1 MNRLGPYEVGGELA
15 RGGMGVVYR
24 ARDPFLDRQLAL
36 KVISADDFHD
46 PEGQERFRREA
57 LVLARLRHSGVVPVH
72 GAGLTP
78 QGYPYLVMD
87 LIAGGS
93 LEARLAAG
101 PLAPAEA
108 VRLTRQVAEAADY
121 AHREGVLHR
130 DIKPGNV
137 LLSGRGDAVLSD
149 FGLAKL
155 VGEDRLTQTGD
166 ILGTPS
172 YMAPEQVQGQVSLT
186 PAVDVYALGA
196 TLYRMLTGRPPL
208 AAATTTELFMK
219 VVEVTPPPA
228 SEFVNGIDEELEEI
242 LARCLEK
249 SPKDRFGSM
258 GALAK
263 ALEAWESQAAP
274 ARVASMEIGAARARS
289 RARLLRALA
298 ALSLAVA
305 LGALVGLE
313 LAPPLQ
319 RVRRAYREVAELPPE
334 QRALFDRGQS
344 RLEREDFVGAKED
357 FLGVSQAEPRCDTA
371 WLGLARARVGLG
383 EGERALED
391 LDRALALDAENA
403 SVWLERGKILHG
415 AGRAEE
421 AVAAFRKGVEHKP
434 WSAAQ
439 QISLAVGLR
448 AIGDETAA
456 QLAWKES
463 CQRDPRLA
471 QNFTYEAAYG
481 GGTLEEQ
488 VAILDAGWEVD
499 PTNEEL
505 LSVRALLRARL
516 GPHEKAIEAYD
527 EWLRTCVEKPDLF
540 VQRAELNLEKG
551 DFSTGMGDFRVALQ
565 IAPEDPVVR
574 FRRGVWLFKNQHY
587 SSSRYD
593 LVFAE
598 KHGSEEIAAAATKVL
613 APVREA
619 EARGDYMINQRVAF
633 VESLEKGAKLLGAL
647 NSGDL
652 VQLVHSSG
660 GWAKIE
666 VETRGGK
673 LRGFVPQ
680 KAISLRVKLGE
691 AR

>member
-1 MNRLGPYEVGGELA
+1 MGGELA

-36 KVISADDFHD
+36 KVISADDFDD

-72 GAGLTP
+72 AAGLTS

-87 LIAGGS
+87 LIPGGS

-101 PLAPAEA
+101 PLPPAEA

-121 AHREGVLHR
+121 AHGEGVLHR
-130 DIKPGNV
+130 DIKPANV

-172 YMAPEQVQGQVSLT
+172 YMAPEQVRGELDLT

-196 TLYRMLTGRPPL
+196 TLYRALTGRPPL

-249 SPKDRFGSM
+249 SPKDRYPSM
-258 GALAK
+258 RALAK
-263 ALEAWESQAAP
+263 ALEAWEGQAAP
-274 ARVASMEIGAARARS
+274 ASVASTEIGAARARS
-289 RARLLRALA
+289 RTRVLRAL
-298 ALSLAVA
+298 VA
-305 LGALVGLE
+305 LVLAAGLGAVVGLE

-319 RVRRAYREVAELPPE
+319 RVRRAYREVEELTPD

-344 RLEREDFVGAKED
+344 RLERDDFVGAKED
-357 FLGVSQAEPRCDTA
+357 FLEVTKAEARCDTA

-383 EGERALED
+383 EGERGLED
-391 LDRALALDAENA
+391 LERALALDPENA
-403 SVWLERGKILHG
+403 SAWLERGKILHG
-415 AGRAEE
+415 LGRMED

-434 WSAAQ
+434 WSAAH

-463 CQRDPRLA
+463 RRRDPRMG
-471 QNFTYEAAYG
+471 QNFTYEAAHG

-488 VAILDAGWEVD
+488 VAILDAGLKVD

-505 LSVRALLRARL
+505 LSVRALLRGAL
-516 GPHEKAIEAYD
+516 GPHEEALAAYD
-527 EWLRTCVEKPDLF
+527 DWLRVYVEKPDLF
-540 VQRAELNLEKG
+540 VQRAELELKQGN
-551 DFSTGMGDFRVALQ
+551 FNAGMSDLRTALL
-565 IAPEDPVVR
+565 IEPEDPTLR
-574 FRRGVWLFKNQHY
+574 FRRGYWLFRNQHY
-587 SSSRYD
+587 STSRYD

-598 KHGSEEIAAAATKVL
+598 KHGDEEISAAATKVL
-613 APVREA
+613 APIREA
-619 EARGDYMINQRVAF
+619 EARGTYMINQRVAF
-633 VESLEKGAKLLGAL
+633 MESLEKGAKVLGAL

-652 VQLVHSSG
+652 IQLVHSSG

-666 VETRGGK
+666 VETVNGK
-673 LRGFVPQ
+673 LRGYVPQ